1 MSGTLYLLPTV
12 ISEETLTSVIPTE
25 VREKARQI
33 DHFLV
38 EAAKTRATTSRIS
51 NIRSP
56 LRRSPSSRSGTSPIP
71 RRSTRGSSP
80 FARAL
85 TWRS

>member
-12 ISEETLTSVIPTE
+12 ISEETLTTVIPAD

-38 EAAKTRATTSRIS
+38 EAAKTVRIY
-51 NIRSP
+51 
-56 LRRSPSSRSGTSPIP
+56 L
-71 RRSTRGSSP
+71 
-80 FARAL
+80 
-85 TWRS
+85 

>member
-12 ISEETLTSVIPTE
+12 ISEETLTSVIPAD

-38 EAAKTRATTSRIS
+38 EAAKTARHYLKDLGH
-51 NIRSP
+51 P
-56 LRRSPSSRSGTSPIP
+56 KPIASLSIVEIGP
-71 RRSTRGSSP
+71 RRAARGPVVAS
-80 FARAL
+80 FDAHGE
-85 TWRS
+85 RS